1 MAQLHRSMSL
11 RRKYPLLNRMEQG
24 KKSNLF
30 QVYCINLKERPD
42 RWDRFIK
49 QPGVS
54 RIQQTFPFERF
65 EGINGKLLD
74 IKNDSRVSLRTKR
87 NILYQKRRDHEDLDT
102 PGGVGC
108 YLSHYSCWKKFL
120 DTDKQYVL
128 ILEDDAI
135 VPDNFVQS
143 LEDAMEDLN
152 QEDVKRPDIWTL
164 AMPFG
169 PTLTRAL
176 ELGTPTYTKNW
187 SYDVVAPLTGY
198 ILTRQGAKALCD
210 NAFPID
216 GHVDHFMRRCSQMG
230 MVVIAAHKKIQLK
243 QNRFKKGDSDI
254 QQKPSCE
261 VCNLPDAPSNKG
273 YIIVSNQGVA
283 STVIAVFCVGTLLF
297 MKAYFKK

>member
-1 MAQLHRSMSL
+1 
-11 RRKYPLLNRMEQG
+11 MEEG

-42 RWDRFIK
+42 RWERFIH
-49 QPGVS
+49 QPGVI

-120 DTDKQYVL
+120 ETDKEKVL
-128 ILEDDAI
+128 ILEDDAVI
-135 VPDNFVQS
+135 PDDFLDQ
-143 LEDAMEDLN
+143 LMKAMEDLN
-152 QEDVKRPDIWTL
+152 QEDIKRPDIWML
-164 AMPFG
+164 ARPFG
-169 PTLTRAL
+169 PTLTKAL
-176 ELGTPTYTKNW
+176 ELGSPTYSKNW
-187 SYDVVAPLTGY
+187 SYDVMAPLTGY
-198 ILTRQGAKALCD
+198 ILTREGAKTLCE

-216 GHVDHFMRRCSQMG
+216 GHVDHFMRRCAQMG
-230 MVVIAAHKKIQLK
+230 MVVLAAHKNIQLK
-243 QNRFKKGDSDI
+243 QLRLTKKDSDI

-261 VCNLPDAPSNKG
+261 VCNLPDAPSSKG
-273 YIIVSNQGVA
+273 YIIISNQGVA
-283 STVIAVFCVGTLLF
+283 SAVIAVVCIGTLFAL
-297 MKAYFKK
+297 KAYSKK

>member
-1 MAQLHRSMSL
+1 
-11 RRKYPLLNRMEQG
+11 MEEVR
-24 KKSNLF
+24 KSNLF

-42 RWDRFIK
+42 RWDRFIQ
-49 QPGVS
+49 QPGVL
-54 RIQQTFPFERF
+54 RLKQMYDFERF

-120 DTDKQYVL
+120 QTDKEKLL
-128 ILEDDAI
+128 ILEDDAEI
-135 VPDNFVQS
+135 PETFPEM
-143 LEDAMEDLN
+143 LLKAMEDLN
-152 QEDVKRPDIWTL
+152 QEDIKRPDIWLL
-164 AMPFG
+164 AKPFG
-169 PTLTRAL
+169 PTLTKAL
-176 ELGTPTYTKNW
+176 ELGSPTYSKNW
-187 SYDVVAPLTGY
+187 SYDVMAPLTGY
-198 ILTRQGAKALCD
+198 ILTREGAKALCE

-230 MVVIAAHKKIQLK
+230 MVVLAAHKNIQLK
-243 QNRFKKGDSDI
+243 QVRLNKKDSDI

-273 YIIVSNQGVA
+273 YLIISNQGVA
-283 STVIAVFCVGTLLF
+283 SAIVAVGCIATLLVL
-297 MKAYFKK
+297 KTYGKKLF

>member
-1 MAQLHRSMSL
+1 MSNPI
-11 RRKYPLLNRMEQG
+11 KEMEQPP
-24 KKSNLF
+24 KSNLF

-42 RWDRFIK
+42 RWERFIQ
-49 QPGVS
+49 QPGV
-54 RIQQTFPFERF
+54 QQILQTYPFERF

-120 DTDKQYVL
+120 DTDKEKLL
-128 ILEDDAI
+128 ILEDDAEI
-135 VPDNFVQS
+135 PPNFLQQ
-143 LEDAMEDLN
+143 LNTAMEDLN
-152 QEDVKRPDIWTL
+152 QEDIKRPDIWML
-164 AMPFG
+164 AKPFG

-176 ELGTPTYTKNW
+176 ELGSPTYSKNW
-187 SYDVVAPLTGY
+187 SYDIMAPLTGY
-198 ILTRQGAKALCD
+198 ILTREGAKTLCE

-230 MVVIAAHKKIQLK
+230 MLVLAGHKNMQLK
-243 QNRFKKGDSDI
+243 QVRLNKKDSDI

-273 YIIVSNQGVA
+273 YLIISNQGVA
-283 STVIAVFCVGTLLF
+283 SAMVAAFCVGTLLV
-297 MKAYFKK
+297 MRAYLKK

>member
-1 MAQLHRSMSL
+1 
-11 RRKYPLLNRMEQG
+11 MEQEQR
-24 KKSNLF
+24 SNLF

-42 RWDRFIK
+42 RWERFAQ
-49 QPGVS
+49 QPGVK
-54 RIQQTFPFERF
+54 RVAQTYSFERF
-65 EGINGKLLD
+65 EGVNGKLLD
-74 IKNDSRVSLRTKR
+74 IKNDDRVSLRTKR

-120 DTDKQYVL
+120 NTDKQYLL
-128 ILEDDAI
+128 IFEDDAI
-135 VPDNFVQS
+135 IPDDFLPS
-143 LEDAMEDLN
+143 LQGAMEDLN
-152 QEDVKRPDIWTL
+152 EEDLKRPDIWTL

-176 ELGTPTYTKNW
+176 ELGTPTYNKNW

-198 ILTRQGAKALCD
+198 ILTRNGAKVLVD

-216 GHVDHFMRRCSQMG
+216 GHVDHFMRRCAQMG

-243 QNRFKKGDSDI
+243 QNRLKKGDSDI

-261 VCNLPDAPSNKG
+261 VCNLPDAPTTKG
-273 YIIVSNQGVA
+273 YIIITNQGVA
-283 STVIAVFCVGTLLF
+283 SAVVATVCIGTLFFL
-297 MKAYFKK
+297 KTYFKK